1 MPSAPDADEGQD
13 ENEENCSTLGT
24 VGALA
29 GIIGSL
35 QALEIIKEITGS
47 GDSLAGKVL
56 IFDGL
61 SGHARTVKLAWDQAN
76 PLNGTAT
83 GS

>member
-1 MPSAPDADEGQD
+1 MPSPPDAEDGG
-13 ENEENCSTLGT
+13 ENCATLGT

-29 GIIGSL
+29 GIIGAL

-47 GDSLAGKVL
+47 GESLAGKVL

-61 SGHARTVKLAWDQAN
+61 QARARTVKLAWDPAN
-76 PLNGTAT
+76 PLNGTPNE
-83 GS
+83 G